1 MFPHLSAGLADGE
14 VRVVSGIEQHSGL
27 LGDRIAA
34 GRSRHLVGRL
44 VERELFRTVLELPD
58 PSPVVLFVHG
68 PPGIGKST
76 LLSWFASIAHAH
88 LFPVV
93 SIDGR
98 EVAGSHDAVLESL
111 PEEVV
116 SGGSDDRGQDRD
128 RVVVFVDN
136 YDELAPMDDW
146 IRKSL
151 LPRFPSSVVT
161 VLAARHGPEPGWRID
176 ASWQDLLR
184 VVSLR
189 NLDPAA
195 CREYLEARNVPAR
208 HHGRLVQL
216 SHGHPLG
223 LSLLVDVQRRQGNIR
238 IDPLAPDVVAIL
250 LRQFVDVVPDPDQ
263 RRALEACG
271 IARTTTES
279 ILRDGLGLDDA
290 HALFHWLAGLSFV
303 ESAHDGLMPHALARD
318 VLEAELRWRD
328 PETHR
333 LVFRQVRDHVQHR
346 LHTTRGRERRRAIL
360 DLKFMFKTV
369 AGEPSPVDWRMWGQ
383 HLVAPA
389 RKQDR
394 EFVLGLVADAEGD
407 ASAVIA
413 ERWWERQREAFLVV
427 REHGHD
433 RGLLVL
439 LDLTAADAADRAA
452 DPGAAAAWKH
462 ALATAPPR
470 PGELVTQTRYVIDR
484 ECYQDP
490 SPTMNAVPVVTL
502 ERYLDL
508 PALARDYLAVTQ
520 PDRWNDYFDAADL
533 PRAVG
538 GDFVVGGQHFGQ
550 FCHDFRR
557 VPTDDL
563 VRLWTERA
571 LARDPAPAPHAAMP
585 QLLVLSHPEFRDAVK
600 QALGDLRDPA
610 RLARNPLLRTRLVR
624 RCADASEH
632 PAGDVD
638 DLEGLLADAID
649 SLREDPR
656 DDKLLRAVTRTYV
669 HGAPTQ
675 RAAAEVLDLPFS
687 TYRRHLSRAVDRIV
701 AWLWDR
707 ELGQPIE
714 PG

>member
-1 MFPHLSAGLADGE
+1 M
-14 VRVVSGIEQHSGL
+14 SGIEQRSGL
-27 LGDRIAA
+27 LGDTIAA
-34 GRSRHLVGRL
+34 RRSRHLVGRL
-44 VERELFRTVLELPD
+44 VERELFRTVLELHD
-58 PSPVVLFVHG
+58 PSPVVLFIHG

-76 LLSWFASIAHAH
+76 LLSWFASIAQTH

-93 SIDGR
+93 RIDGR
-98 EVAGSHDAVLESL
+98 EVAGSRDAVLESL
-111 PEEVV
+111 PDGVV
-116 SGGSDDRGQDRD
+116 WGGRDERGHDRD
-128 RVVVFVDN
+128 RVVVLVDN
-136 YDELAPMDDW
+136 FDELAPLEDW
-146 IRKSL
+146 IRSSL
-151 LPRFPSSVVT
+151 LPRFRSSVVT
-161 VLAARHGPEPGWRID
+161 VLAARRGPGPGWRVD
-176 ASWQDLLR
+176 PSWQDLLR

-189 NLDPAA
+189 NLDPSV
-195 CREYLEARNVPAR
+195 CREYLKARNVPAR
-208 HHGRLVQL
+208 HHDRLVQL

-223 LSLLVDVQRRQGNIR
+223 LSLLVDVQRRQGNIE

-250 LRQFVDVVPDPDQ
+250 LRQFLDVVPDPDQ

-279 ILRDGLGLDDA
+279 LLRDGLGLDDG

-303 ESAHDGLMPHALARD
+303 ESARDGLVPHALARD

-333 LVFRQVRDHVQHR
+333 IVFRQVRDHVQQR

-369 AGEPSPVDWRMWGQ
+369 AGESSPVDWRVWGQ
-383 HLVAPA
+383 QVAIPA
-389 RKQDR
+389 REQDR
-394 EFVLGLVADAEGD
+394 EFVLGLVAAAEGD

-413 ERWWERQREAFLVV
+413 ERWWDRQREGFLVV
-427 REHGHD
+427 REHGTD

-439 LDLTAADAADRAA
+439 LDLTAADAADRDA

-484 ECYQDP
+484 ECYHDP

-508 PALARDYLAVTQ
+508 PALARDYLAVAQ
-520 PDRWNDYFDAADL
+520 PDRWNDYFDVADL

-538 GDFVVGGQHFGQ
+538 GDFVVGGRHFGQ

-571 LARDPAPAPHAAMP
+571 LARDPDPVPQATVPHV
-585 QLLVLSHPEFRDAVK
+585 LVLSQPEFRDAVK
-600 QALGDLRDPA
+600 QALVDLRDPEL
-610 RLARNPLLRTRLVR
+610 LARNPLLRTRLVR
-624 RCADASEH
+624 RCADALEN
-632 PAGDVD
+632 PVPDVEL
-638 DLEGLLADAID
+638 LEVLLADAID
-649 SLREDPR
+649 SLREHPR

-675 RAAAEVLDLPFS
+675 RAAAEVLELPFS
-687 TYRRHLSRAVDRIV
+687 TYRRHLSRAVDRVV

-707 ELGQPIE
+707 ELGQPTD